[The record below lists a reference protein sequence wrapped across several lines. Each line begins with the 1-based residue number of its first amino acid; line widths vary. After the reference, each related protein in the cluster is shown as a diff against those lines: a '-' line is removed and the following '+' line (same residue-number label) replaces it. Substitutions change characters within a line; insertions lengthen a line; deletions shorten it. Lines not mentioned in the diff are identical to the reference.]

1 MKAKKQ
7 PPAKPKKDPNA
18 LLITRDKEVS
28 EERKMAETALS
39 ATTLNTVTAR
49 NFVKSNLGEID
60 LTESVIVMREKVAK
74 VKAGDLSD
82 LEATL
87 TAQAVT
93 LDTIFNELARR
104 SLINMGQ
111 YMNAAESYMRL
122 ALKAQAQTAR
132 TIEVL
137 AAMKNPPVVF
147 AKQANIAHGHQQVN
161 NATNTPAP
169 AHTGKTVNQE
179 NELLEVDHGSKTMDT
194 RTAQA
199 TIPKDQAMATVD
211 TLDRG

>member
-1 MKAKKQ
+1 MTAKKKTQ
-7 PPAKPKKDPNA
+7 PNKDPNA
-18 LLITRDKEVS
+18 LLLTRDKEIS
-28 EERKMAETALS
+28 EDRKLAETALS

-49 NFVKSNLGEID
+49 NFIKPILGEID
-60 LTESVIVMREKVAK
+60 LTEAVVVMREKVAK

-104 SLINMGQ
+104 SLINMGE
-111 YMNAAESYMRL
+111 YMNAAETYMRL

-132 TIEVL
+132 TVEVL

-161 NATNTPAP
+161 NATNTHAP

-179 NELLEVDHGSKTMDT
+179 NELLEVDHGGKTMDT

-199 TIPKDQAMATVD
+199 AIPKDQAMATVD

>member
-1 MKAKKQ
+1 MTAKKQ

-18 LLITRDKEVS
+18 LLITRDKAVS

-39 ATTLNTVTAR
+39 ATTLNAVTAR
-49 NFVKSNLGEID
+49 NFVKPNLGEID
-60 LTESVIVMREKVAK
+60 LTESVILMREKVAK

-161 NATNTPAP
+161 NATNTHAP

-194 RTAQA
+194 RTAQT
-199 TIPKDQAMATVD
+199 TILKDQAMATVD
-211 TLDRG
+211 MLDRG

>member
-1 MKAKKQ
+1 MTLKKKALED
-7 PPAKPKKDPNA
+7 PKKSKHVLA
-18 LLITRDKEVS
+18 ITNDKLKTQ
-28 EERKMAETALS
+28 ERQFAETGLS
-39 ATTLNTVTAR
+39 APTLNAVTAR
-49 NFVKSNLGEID
+49 NFVKPLMGEID
-60 LTESVIVMREKVAK
+60 ITETVLVMHEKVAK
-74 VKAGDLSD
+74 IKAGDLSD

-87 TAQAVT
+87 AAQVVT

-104 SLINMGQ
+104 AGLNMGQ
-111 YMNAAESYMRL
+111 YMSAAETYMRL

-132 TIEVL
+132 TVEVL

-161 NATNTPAP
+161 NANNTPAP
-169 AHTGKTVNQE
+169 ARTGKTVNQE

-199 TIPKDQAMATVD
+199 TIAKDKAMATVD

>member
-1 MKAKKQ
+1 MTAKKQ

-18 LLITRDKEVS
+18 LLITRNKEVS
-28 EERKMAETALS
+28 EERKMAETAFS

-49 NFVKSNLGEID
+49 NFVKPSLGEID
-60 LTESVIVMREKVAK
+60 LTESVKVMREKVAK

-137 AAMKNPPVVF
+137 ATMKNPPVVF

-161 NATNTPAP
+161 NATNTHAP

-179 NELLEVDHGSKTMDT
+179 NELLEVDHGSETMDIGT
-194 RTAQA
+194 TNAASSVNQ
-199 TIPKDQAMATVD
+199 TMETVD
-211 TLDRG
+211 TLNRG